1 MNPIMILLIIFIIPM
16 FILMTF
22 TPYWTRKTESFGISI
37 PMHVFYEPTLKQ
49 MRKQYAWILSAV
61 SMLVAVL
68 LLILGSI
75 FDSETEIGIL
85 FGCITAGFFTIS
97 FIIYLK
103 FHIKMKQMKQ
113 QENWYE
119 NRKQQVVVSTTF
131 HQQKRTFSNL
141 WFIVSFFLTF
151 ITVILT
157 LRFYDRIPDP
167 IPIQYNLSGN
177 VTNWAKKTYRSTL
190 FLPLMQV
197 YLTLIFIFVN
207 TIIAKAKQQISAENP
222 EASLKQNIRFRRKW
236 SLFIILMGI
245 SLTMMF
251 SLFQVNYFLD
261 MPNQLMT
268 LFPFVLTGVI
278 LIAALVLSIQTG
290 QGGSRINVAGTSDGQ
305 HIDRDDDQY
314 WKLGQFYFNKD
325 DPALFLEKRF
335 GVGWTINLGRPAA
348 WLSLLGIIALAIFI
362 PFLLI

>member
-1 MNPIMILLIIFIIPM
+1 MNPIMFLLILFTIPM
-16 FILMTF
+16 FILMIF
-22 TPYWTRKTESFGISI
+22 MPYWTRKTESFGVSI
-37 PMHVFYEPTLKQ
+37 PMKVYYDPRLKQ

-61 SMLVAVL
+61 SVLIAIL
-68 LLILGSI
+68 LLILGSM
-75 FDSETEIGIL
+75 FDTETDIGIL
-85 FGCITAGFFTIS
+85 FGCIIAIFLTIS

-103 FHIKMKQMKQ
+103 FHISMKQMKQ
-113 QENWYE
+113 QENWYD
-119 NRKQQVVVSTTF
+119 NRKQQLVVSTTF

-141 WFIVSFFLTF
+141 WFIVSFLLTF

-167 IPIQYNLSGN
+167 IPMQYNLSGD
-177 VTNWAKKTYRSTL
+177 VTNWTDKTYRSAL

-222 EASLKQNIRFRRKW
+222 EASLMQNIRFRRKW

-251 SLFQVNYFLD
+251 SFFQVNYFFD
-261 MPNQLMT
+261 MPSQLMT
-268 LFPFVLTGVI
+268 VIPLVLTGGI
-278 LIAALVLSIQTG
+278 LIAAIILSIQTG
-290 QGGSRINVAGTSDGQ
+290 QGGSRINVGETTDGQ

-314 WKLGQFYFNKD
+314 WKLGQFYFNKN
-325 DPALFLEKRF
+325 DPGLFLEKRF
-335 GVGWTINLGRPAA
+335 GVGWTLNFGRPVA
-348 WLSLLGIIALAIFI
+348 WLSFLGIIALAIII
-362 PFLLI
+362 PFLFI

>member
-1 MNPIMILLIIFIIPM
+1 MNTIMFLLILFTIPM
-16 FILMTF
+16 FILMIF
-22 TPYWTRKTESFGISI
+22 MPYWTRKTESFGVSI
-37 PMHVFYEPTLKQ
+37 PMKVYYDPRLKQ

-61 SMLVAVL
+61 SVLIAIL
-68 LLILGSI
+68 LLILGSM
-75 FDSETEIGIL
+75 FDTETDIGIL
-85 FGCITAGFFTIS
+85 FGCIIAIFLTIS

-103 FHIKMKQMKQ
+103 FHISMKQMKQ
-113 QENWYE
+113 QENWYD

-131 HQQKRTFSNL
+131 HQQKRIFYIL
-141 WFIVSFFLTF
+141 LFIVSFFLTF

-167 IPIQYNLSGN
+167 ITIQYILSGN

-222 EASLKQNIRFRRKW
+222 EASLKQNIRFGRKW

-261 MPNQLMT
+261 MPNQLLT
-268 LFPFVLTGVI
+268 LFSFVLTSVV
-278 LIAALVLSIQTG
+278 LIAAIVLSIQTEE
-290 QGGSRINVAGTSDGQ
+290 GGSRINVAGTSDRQ
-305 HIDRDDDQY
+305 HIDRDDDKY
-314 WKLGQFYFNKD
+314 WKLGPFYFNED
-325 DPALFLEKRF
+325 DA
-335 GVGWTINLGRPAA
+335 
-348 WLSLLGIIALAIFI
+348 
-362 PFLLI
+362 